1 MPGTSGRTAVPGTSG
16 RTAVPGASGRT
27 WPDQWQDPSFWWPVL
42 SPAGFF
48 FCQNVRLRIVGPA
61 FGQILSD
68 FVKFV
73 SDFARFGQIW
83 TASKPAST
91 TKSDW
96 AGKRQTEPRQ
106 AGARLGLPVRL
117 ARKSARLAFDYPGF
131 DTSF

>member
-1 MPGTSGRTAVPGTSG
+1 MAGSKLLVACP
-16 RTAVPGASGRT
+16 
-27 WPDQWQDPSFWWPVL
+27 L
-42 SPAGFF
+42 SRRGFF
-48 FCQNVRLRIVGPA
+48 LAKMYVSGFLDLHFVRFCQIW
-61 FGQILSD
+61 SD

-117 ARKSARLAFDYPGF
+117 ARKSARLAFDYP
-131 DTSF
+131 DIDVDL

>member
-1 MPGTSGRTAVPGTSG
+1 MPVAGPGLTSGRIQAFGG
-16 RTAVPGASGRT
+16 
-27 WPDQWQDPSFWWPVL
+27 L
-42 SPAGFF
+42 SSLPQGFF
-48 FCQNVRLRIVGPA
+48 FCQNVRLRIFGPA

-117 ARKSARLAFDYPGF
+117 ARKSARLAFDYP
-131 DTSF
+131 DKCTNLKRHLKRARCSTCS